1 VIGLRLAAH
10 IVNFFANE
18 QKNPAVLILI
28 IPLQPIN
35 PDIVVCDDDEI
46 QTGRNGVF
54 GDSGVVF
61 FPVRVGGVHVHV
73 TDSFVQKVLPQELL
87 QCNMIQNVMLSF
99 LRWLSKLG
107 MFAIKLSL
115 LQQ

>member
-1 VIGLRLAAH
+1 MSGIFGSETLPMT
-10 IVNFFANE
+10 E
-18 QKNPAVLILI
+18 DK
-28 IPLQPIN
+28 
-35 PDIVVCDDDEI
+35 DDD
-46 QTGRNGVF
+46 
-54 GDSGVVF
+54 DSG
-61 FPVRVGGVHVHV
+61 GGGKGGTDPSGGKKNVSQRGKHVHV